1 MSPCKLSAAAPSPI
15 KRPAHRPPHQPTK
28 VDRDTVSVMVAG
40 GIAQVDIARARGIST
55 VTLRKHYREELD
67 AGTARLNTMV
77 ILEHIKR
84 IKAGDFQAIKWW
96 EQARMG
102 WSERIT
108 VDDRKPDA
116 SLRVIVELVGKA
128 AGPQIEQ
135 SAPRTGLSDAVRRN
149 VQLVG

>member
-1 MSPCKLSAAAPSPI
+1 MPLHEPSAT
-15 KRPAHRPPHQPTK
+15 KRPAHRPPHAPTQT
-28 VDRDTVSVMVAG
+28 DRDTVAAMVAA
-40 GIAQVDIARARGIST
+40 GIAQVDIARVRGISEP
-55 VTLRKHYREELD
+55 TLRKHYRQELE
-67 AGTARLNTMV
+67 AGTAALNTVV

-102 WSERIT
+102 WSERVV
-108 VDDRKPDA
+108 VDDRKPKD
-116 SLRVIVELVGKA
+116 SLRIIVELVGGA
-128 AGPQIEQ
+128 ATPQIEQ